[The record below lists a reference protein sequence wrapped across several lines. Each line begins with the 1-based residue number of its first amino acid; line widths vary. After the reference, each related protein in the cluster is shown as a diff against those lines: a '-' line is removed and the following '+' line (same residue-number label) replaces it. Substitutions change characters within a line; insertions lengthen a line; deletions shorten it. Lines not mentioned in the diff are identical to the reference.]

1 MTSVSALRQDS
12 TMSSPR
18 DSKEKISVKRVMISV
33 LPNMAEF
40 RRRRERFHG
49 GAGHDITGLPCR

>member
-18 DSKEKISVKRVMISV
+18 DSKEKISEKRVMISV

-40 RRRRERFHG
+40 RRRRK
-49 GAGHDITGLPCR
+49 